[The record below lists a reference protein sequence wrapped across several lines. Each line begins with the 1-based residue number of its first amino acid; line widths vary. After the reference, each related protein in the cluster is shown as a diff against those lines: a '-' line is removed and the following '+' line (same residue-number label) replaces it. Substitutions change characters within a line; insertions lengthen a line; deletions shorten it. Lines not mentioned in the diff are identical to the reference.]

1 MKTIKGRLI
10 FSYSFISIVILL
22 SLALF
27 YTVSMENVFSGYAKE
42 QLDEKMRTV
51 VEQMKGVYQKDKQ
64 KYETTGVEIVGNAAL
79 QNGLLVRLQTLDG
92 ELDWDIRTHKE
103 EECQLTLQHA
113 ESNMHSRYIKFE
125 GSYQEKEYL
134 LE

>member
-51 VEQMKGVYQKDKQ
+51 VEQMKEV
-64 KYETTGVEIVGNAAL
+64 
-79 QNGLLVRLQTLDG
+79 
-92 ELDWDIRTHKE
+92 
-103 EECQLTLQHA
+103 
-113 ESNMHSRYIKFE
+113 
-125 GSYQEKEYL
+125 
-134 LE
+134 

>member
-51 VEQMKGVYQKDKQ
+51 VEQMKGFTKWPFGTASDA
-64 KYETTGVEIVGNAAL
+64 G
-79 QNGLLVRLQTLDG
+79 
-92 ELDWDIRTHKE
+92 W
-103 EECQLTLQHA
+103 
-113 ESNMHSRYIKFE
+113 
-125 GSYQEKEYL
+125 
-134 LE
+134 